1 MHMLLCSCNGALH
14 TRNADTVCTS
24 VLRERLAIS
33 HDHTQVLA
41 RHASASCHHTKTWY
55 HCVCSMVLKLFCR
68 RLIRHRVFRDDC
80 VIVSGNYLKNL
91 TVLGRDL
98 SQTMIVDNSPQA
110 FGFQLSN
117 GIPIESWYDDDS
129 DTQLQQLLPFLEHL
143 ADVSDVRVDIEQKY
157 QLHKEVEKAPQQ
169 LFSF

>member
-1 MHMLLCSCNGALH
+1 M
-14 TRNADTVCTS
+14 
-24 VLRERLAIS
+24 
-33 HDHTQVLA
+33 
-41 RHASASCHHTKTWY
+41 TKKVKWK
-55 HCVCSMVLKLFCR
+55 CVCR

-117 GIPIESWYDDDS
+117 GIPIESWYDDKA
-129 DTQLQQLLPFLEHL
+129 DTELQQLLPFLEHL
-143 ADVSDVRVDIEQKY
+143 ADVPDVRVDIEQKFKLY
-157 QLHKEVEKAPQQ
+157 QEVEKAPKQ
-169 LFSF
+169 LFAF

>member
-1 MHMLLCSCNGALH
+1 MCFM
-14 TRNADTVCTS
+14 
-24 VLRERLAIS
+24 VLR
-33 HDHTQVLA
+33 
-41 RHASASCHHTKTWY
+41 
-55 HCVCSMVLKLFCR
+55 LFCR

-129 DTQLQQLLPFLEHL
+129 DTELQQLLPFLEHL
-143 ADVSDVRVDIEQKY
+143 ADVPDVRVDIEQKY
-157 QLHKEVEKAPQQ
+157 QLYKEVEKAPKQ

>member
-1 MHMLLCSCNGALH
+1 MHRWLEGLSITSKCLVNNALRSEDGPASITGQSNKPDEGML
-14 TRNADTVCTS
+14 
-24 VLRERLAIS
+24 I
-33 HDHTQVLA
+33 
-41 RHASASCHHTKTWY
+41 
-55 HCVCSMVLKLFCR
+55 CR

-129 DTQLQQLLPFLEHL
+129 DTELQQLLPFLEHL
-143 ADVSDVRVDIEQKY
+143 VNVPDVRPDIEQKY
-157 QLHKEVEKAPQQ
+157 QLHIEVEKAPKQM
-169 LFSF
+169 FSF

>member
-1 MHMLLCSCNGALH
+1 
-14 TRNADTVCTS
+14 
-24 VLRERLAIS
+24 
-33 HDHTQVLA
+33 
-41 RHASASCHHTKTWY
+41 
-55 HCVCSMVLKLFCR
+55 
-68 RLIRHRVFRDDC
+68 
-80 VIVSGNYLKNL
+80 
-91 TVLGRDL
+91 
-98 SQTMIVDNSPQA
+98 MIVDNSPQA